1 VEQCK
6 TEQFDICEAPGS
18 VAGTSVLMGSVML
31 ICASSALLLLL
42 VNIIK
47 VASELKCPCRL
58 ADPNST
64 FPRMLYLWKIN
75 ISVI

>member
-1 VEQCK
+1 MEQCK
-6 TEQFDICEAPGS
+6 TKQFDICEALGS
-18 VAGTSVLMGSVML
+18 VAGTSVFMHSVML
-31 ICASSALLLLL
+31 ICASTALLLLL
-42 VNIIK
+42 VNILK
-47 VASELKCPCRL
+47 VASELKHPCRL